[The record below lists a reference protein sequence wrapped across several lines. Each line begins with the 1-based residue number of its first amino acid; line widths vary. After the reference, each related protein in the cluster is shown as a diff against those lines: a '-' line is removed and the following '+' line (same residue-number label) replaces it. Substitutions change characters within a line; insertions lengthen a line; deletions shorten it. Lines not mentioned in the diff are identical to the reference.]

1 MGEKEIKRA
10 EFSGQWV
17 VDEREEGMKKMP
29 SKRAISRKRGGGGGG
44 CYTCRGEERE
54 FCNSNPVRKHR
65 KQFSQEER
73 VSERGKKKAAHVRQ
87 MEMER

>member
-44 CYTCRGEERE
+44 ATHAEEKKE
-54 FCNSNPVRKHR
+54 SFATVTQSENTENNSAKRK
-65 KQFSQEER
+65 E
-73 VSERGKKKAAHVRQ
+73 
-87 MEMER
+87 

>member
-29 SKRAISRKRGGGGGG
+29 SKRAISRKRGGGGGA
-44 CYTCRGEERE
+44 THAEEKKE
-54 FCNSNPVRKHR
+54 SFATVTQSENTENNSAKRK
-65 KQFSQEER
+65 E
-73 VSERGKKKAAHVRQ
+73 
-87 MEMER
+87 